1 MTKSD
6 PLALRHAFGAF
17 MTGVT
22 VVTAKTAA
30 GDPVGFTANSFTS
43 VSLDPPLV
51 LVCLART
58 SGNHDAFTTGPGFA
72 VNILSEAQ
80 KDISNTFARPSDDR
94 FAAVDWHEGPHGA
107 PVLKGVSAW
116 FDCSLFKTVDAGD
129 HVILMGKVEGF
140 DANPTPGLGYAR
152 GAYVTPAA
160 EVEAMEPGV
169 DLILSGLV
177 TRDGE
182 VLLVEGKDGGK
193 SLPEMR
199 VGTSGVS
206 ETLGRLLQQVGLNAE
221 PGFIYAVY
229 EDAGRKR
236 QQITFRCDAAEGKP
250 RMGAFAAMASE
261 TLDKVSDP
269 AMRTMLSRF
278 AEESRVGNFGIYYGS
293 KERGQ
298 VRAIAT
304 GS

>member
-1 MTKSD
+1 MTGND
-6 PLALRHAFGAF
+6 PRALRHAFGAF

-22 VVTAKTAA
+22 VVTTRTAA

-51 LVCLART
+51 LVCLAKT
-58 SGNHDAFTTGPGFA
+58 SGNHDVFTTGSGFA
-72 VNILSEAQ
+72 VNILSETQ
-80 KDISNTFARPSDDR
+80 KDISNTFARPCDDR
-94 FAAVDWHEGPHGA
+94 FAAVDWHEGPYGA
-107 PVLKGVSAW
+107 PVLAGVSAW
-116 FDCSLFKTVDAGD
+116 FDCSLFKTVEAGD

-140 DANPTPGLGYAR
+140 DTNPAPGPGYAR
-152 GAYVTPAA
+152 GAYVTPAT
-160 EVEAMEPGV
+160 EVEAMEQGV

-177 TRDGE
+177 TRNGQ
-182 VLLVEGKDGGK
+182 VLLVEGKDGDK
-193 SLPEMR
+193 SIPEMR
-199 VGTSGVS
+199 VGQSGVS
-206 ETLGRLLQQVGLNAE
+206 ETLSRLLQQVGLKAE

-229 EDAGRKR
+229 EDAGRKC
-236 QQITFRCDAAEGKP
+236 QQITFRCDAAEGTP
-250 RMGAFAAMASE
+250 RTGAFAAMSPE
-261 TLDKVSDP
+261 TLDTVSDP

-278 AEESRVGNFGIYYGS
+278 AEESRIGNFGIYYGT